1 MERTEMECNNRD
13 FIKATVNMAQ
23 SRVSENKLLAR
34 GFLNLLNND
43 KIDLTP
49 AVGVLKIGV
58 IKSTVSEKIVVFV
71 PFPFLE
77 FVGGSDPV
85 PSLTQAFKKVAIIED
100 FHRWKK

>member
-1 MERTEMECNNRD
+1 MEWNNRD

-23 SRVSENKLLAR
+23 SRVPEDKLLAR
-34 GFLNLLNND
+34 GFLNLLNDD

-77 FVGGSDPV
+77 FVGGSETAAPLWFDISRDLFPYLGIQ
-85 PSLTQAFKKVAIIED
+85 PKN
-100 FHRWKK
+100 